1 MLLCVNPLVL
11 CIICLKEGFCEAGN
25 NWREI
30 NFVNWCYQTDVCAT
44 AWKYSWVQNQNHHH
58 QHTEKPHPK
67 VLVCKQTWKPWVE
80 SGIDSQSCCEKR
92 EAAQHSLCG
101 LKIKPP
107 SIAVTRV
114 LWHWKNPAC
123 VVRAVNS
130 SETFSAMSFSYP
142 STEMSTRD
150 IIKHWLKQG
159 KAAWKRWFLKWSYS
173 WRGKIIQWLEC
184 WSRAMK
190 GTFHLEPGNSH
201 LVQWERP
208 LGCQL
213 DCAAFMR

>member
-1 MLLCVNPLVL
+1 MCV
-11 CIICLKEGFCEAGN
+11 
-25 NWREI
+25 
-30 NFVNWCYQTDVCAT
+30 
-44 AWKYSWVQNQNHHH
+44 WKYSWVQKQNC
-58 QHTEKPHPK
+58 HPSTHRK
-67 VLVCKQTWKPWVE
+67 APPKSPCLQADLKALGREW
-80 SGIDSQSCCEKR
+80 DSQSSCEKR

-114 LWHWKNPAC
+114 SWHWKNPAW

-130 SETFSAMSFSYP
+130 SETFSAMSFGYA

-150 IIKHWLKQG
+150 IIKRWLKQG
-159 KAAWKRWFLKWSYS
+159 KAAWKRWFLKWSCS

-184 WSRAMK
+184 GSRVVK